1 MMNGLWAGMMILAC
15 ATACITGRTA
25 ELSAAVTQGTE
36 QAVTLCL
43 ALVGV
48 MGLWSGILE
57 LMQKSGICKGLT
69 VLLRPILCPL
79 FPRASQDTEAMEGI
93 AANVTANLMGL
104 SNAATP
110 IGLRAGKRLYGL
122 YGAAGTPDEVL
133 TFVVLNTTSIQLIP
147 TTVAA
152 VRAAL
157 GAAQP
162 FDIMFL
168 PLLLA
173 CTAGYALY
181 RRVDLFPTLLCGVE
195 KGLHTALH
203 ILPTMI
209 VILTAVRMLRV
220 SGFVD
225 LMGQACRPL
234 LQLTGIPEECTALLL
249 LKPISGS
256 GGLALGQDIM
266 RTCGVDSVQGRTAA
280 VMLGASETSLYT
292 ISVYCGYLGLKKT
305 RYAIPAALLADFAA
319 FVCAAWFVR
328 ILY

>member
-1 MMNGLWAGMMILAC
+1 MMNGLWAGMIILAC

-69 VLLRPILCPL
+69 VLLR
-79 FPRASQDTEAMEGI
+79 ASQDTETMEGI

-162 FDIMFL
+162 FDIM
-168 PLLLA
+168 P
-173 CTAGYALY
+173 
-181 RRVDLFPTLLCGVE
+181 
-195 KGLHTALH
+195 
-203 ILPTMI
+203 
-209 VILTAVRMLRV
+209 AVWGASICSV
-220 SGFVD
+220 AV
-225 LMGQACRPL
+225 
-234 LQLTGIPEECTALLL
+234 
-249 LKPISGS
+249 
-256 GGLALGQDIM
+256 GLA
-266 RTCGVDSVQGRTAA
+266 AA
-280 VMLGASETSLYT
+280 RLFARLQAHGET
-292 ISVYCGYLGLKKT
+292 I
-305 RYAIPAALLADFAA
+305 
-319 FVCAAWFVR
+319 
-328 ILY
+328 